1 MSTVDKRMEWQGN
14 RLPDDELCIENAI
27 MLERYN
33 RYPLIVD
40 PSGQATEFILK
51 QYADKKI
58 AKGSKLIKTF
68 QENISIQKRWY
79 TPDQKMRVSVVI
91 I

>member
-1 MSTVDKRMEWQGN
+1 MEWQGN

-58 AKGSKLIKTF
+58 AKGSKFIFKKICFSCLST
-68 QENISIQKRWY
+68 NH
-79 TPDQKMRVSVVI
+79 I
-91 I
+91 IIMYC